1 MAILSWYDD
10 KKDTKL
16 FEYIQPLKLMSNV
29 HDVRPVIQNC
39 TSPDNVFDCTEAI
52 LFSEMLI
59 INVYNTVIQYLLLLK
74 SR

>member
-29 HDVRPVIQNC
+29 YDVRPVIQNS
-39 TSPDNVFDCTEAI
+39 TSPDNIFDCTEAI
-52 LFSEMLI
+52 LFSEML
-59 INVYNTVIQYLLLLK
+59 LK
-74 SR
+74 EMKKKEEQDQRARLS